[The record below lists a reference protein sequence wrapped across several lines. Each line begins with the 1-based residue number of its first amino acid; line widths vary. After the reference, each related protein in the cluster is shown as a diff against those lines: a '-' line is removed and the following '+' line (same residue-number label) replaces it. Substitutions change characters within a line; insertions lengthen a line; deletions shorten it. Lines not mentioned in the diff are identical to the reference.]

1 MEDNKKK
8 NLQKALSTTITV
20 ASLME
25 LLSQYDGRFP
35 VCFVDKK
42 NNMIP
47 ITADG
52 VCMTNINILL
62 PSHTHIFD
70 IPAIIIKQEIIK

>member
-1 MEDNKKK
+1 MENNKKK

-42 NNMIP
+42 NNMMSVTIDD
-47 ITADG
+47 I
-52 VCMTNINILL
+52 CMTNINILL

-70 IPAIIIKQEIIK
+70 IPAIVITHE

>member
-1 MEDNKKK
+1 MENNKKK

-25 LLSQYDGRFP
+25 LLSHYDGRFP

-42 NNMIP
+42 NNMIS
-47 ITADG
+47 ITADDI
-52 VCMTNINILL
+52 CMTNINILF

-70 IPAIIIKQEIIK
+70 IPAIVITHDQN

>member
-8 NLQKALSTTITV
+8 NLHKALSTTITV

-47 ITADG
+47 ITTDDI
-52 VCMTNINILL
+52 CMTDVNILL
-62 PSHTHIFD
+62 PSHTYIFD
-70 IPAIIIKQEIIK
+70 IPAIVVAHE

>member
-70 IPAIIIKQEIIK
+70 IPAIIIANE